1 MGDTDHPIHR
11 DEHRLAVALDEL
23 DVRRLQDRYADV
35 VTRRAWAELHELM
48 RPGCRLELDLADRQL
63 AFDGPEAIGTFIGTQ
78 LDQFSFF
85 EFVILNTVIEVDSA
99 AGVARARMYMQELRQ
114 GVDDG
119 RRSTTYGVYHD
130 RFERHDDRW
139 WFARRRYGSYS
150 RTAAPGAAH
159 DQDVFPL
166 PVIPLDQL

>member
-1 MGDTDHPIHR
+1 MIDD
-11 DEHRLAVALDEL
+11 HRLAAALDEL
-23 DVRRLQDRYADV
+23 DVRRLQARYADV
-35 VTRRAWAELHELM
+35 VTRRAWSELHDLM
-48 RPGCRLELDLADRQL
+48 RADCRLELDLGDRQL
-63 AFDGPEAIGTFIGTQ
+63 AFAGPAAIGDFIGGQ
-78 LDQFSFF
+78 LEQFSFF
-85 EFVILNTVIEVDSA
+85 EFVVLNAVIEVDTG

-114 GVDDG
+114 GVADG

-150 RTAAPGAAH
+150 RTAAPGSPH

-166 PVIPLDQL
+166 PEIPLGEL